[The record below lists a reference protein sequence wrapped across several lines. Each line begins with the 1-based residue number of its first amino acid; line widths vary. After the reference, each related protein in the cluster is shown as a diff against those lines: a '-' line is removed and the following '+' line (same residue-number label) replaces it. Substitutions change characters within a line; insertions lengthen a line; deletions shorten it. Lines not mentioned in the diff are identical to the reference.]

1 MEEEQKIPNDFADV
15 ESVQRNKNYGEGE
28 SSLPVIDQKR
38 DSSKLDCKYQHALN
52 KSKLS
57 VIAC

>member
-1 MEEEQKIPNDFADV
+1 MEEEHKIPNDFADV

-38 DSSKLDCKYQHALN
+38 DSSKLDCK
-52 KSKLS
+52 
-57 VIAC
+57 